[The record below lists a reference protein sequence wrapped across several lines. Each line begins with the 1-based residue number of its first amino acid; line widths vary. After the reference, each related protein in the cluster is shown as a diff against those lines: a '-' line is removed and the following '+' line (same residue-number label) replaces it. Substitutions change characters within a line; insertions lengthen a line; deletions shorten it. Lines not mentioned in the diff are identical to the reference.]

1 MRPIV
6 GVGYDEDDGGIVYDA
21 LGEAV
26 HGSKGWLAGGGT
38 EGNWSYGFLNLRIH
52 MGVIVRVC
60 KRPNGLAIRA
70 PRTRHERYDSCF
82 GYRRSRVR
90 SPVRPTL
97 IFLSLG
103 GYATRE
109 TPL

>member
-1 MRPIV
+1 M
-6 GVGYDEDDGGIVYDA
+6 
-21 LGEAV
+21 
-26 HGSKGWLAGGGT
+26 
-38 EGNWSYGFLNLRIH
+38 SYGFLNLRIH

-97 IFLSLG
+97 IFLSLEATLPKRPP
-103 GYATRE
+103 YATAEPRGAHIINL
-109 TPL
+109 PGLISR